1 MFGGKT
7 KYNPLNS
14 PTQPVTATPT
24 AHWATSVTQLQA
36 SVSADK
42 EPQGGS
48 ALTVSRASG
57 ASPAAP
63 PVSVTAMQT
72 SAIPAR
78 ENAEAAG
85 TSQQDIS
92 VSGKENSVPHFS
104 SFVRVIKLKAN
115 LLSHFVP
122 VAWTRSLETQHLDQ
136 GSTAGPAPAQITPTP
151 ITSMRYLVRLTTPL
165 IRSCVTAN
173 RATWV
178 SAGSYWFI
186 HPCLTDSTVLSSKWK
201 RLVSLFQ
208 LFSRRSSV
216 WPVCPW
222 LLW

>member
-7 KYNPLNS
+7 EYNPLNS

-42 EPQGGS
+42 EPPGGS

-92 VSGKENSVPHFS
+92 VSGKENSVPYFTLQLLCPSDQIESKSFISFCS
-104 SFVRVIKLKAN
+104 SCMDTFFGNPALGSGQHCRPCPCPNNPNSDNFNA
-115 LLSHFVP
+115 LSCQVDH
-122 VAWTRSLETQHLDQ
+122 TSDQ
-136 GSTAGPAPAQITPTP
+136 IMCNCKQGYMGEH
-151 ITSMRYLVRLTTPL
+151 
-165 IRSCVTAN
+165 
-173 RATWV
+173 
-178 SAGSYWFI
+178 WFI
-186 HPCLTDSTVLSSKWK
+186 LVHSSMFDWQHCAVK
-201 RLVSLFQ
+201 
-208 LFSRRSSV
+208 
-216 WPVCPW
+216 
-222 LLW
+222 